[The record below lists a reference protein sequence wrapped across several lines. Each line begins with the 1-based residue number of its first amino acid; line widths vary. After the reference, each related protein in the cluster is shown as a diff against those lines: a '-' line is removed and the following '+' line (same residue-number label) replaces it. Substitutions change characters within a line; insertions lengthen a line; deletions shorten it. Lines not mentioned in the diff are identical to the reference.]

1 MQRAPSL
8 QPRAQAAHLQRRLH
22 PTRVC
27 AGTGGSLLVIGSAAG
42 VAFMSIESAGFA
54 WYARRIT
61 PWAAAGYAA
70 ALGTYALLHGL
81 PPGPVA

>member
-1 MQRAPSL
+1 M
-8 QPRAQAAHLQRRLH
+8 
-22 PTRVC
+22 
-27 AGTGGSLLVIGSAAG
+27 IGSAAG